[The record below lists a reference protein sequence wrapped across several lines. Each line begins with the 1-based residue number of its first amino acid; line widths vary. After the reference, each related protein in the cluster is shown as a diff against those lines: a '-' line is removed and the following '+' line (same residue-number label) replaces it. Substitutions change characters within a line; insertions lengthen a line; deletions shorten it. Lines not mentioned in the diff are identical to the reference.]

1 MARLAAASSGATDIW
16 SAAGFVG
23 CRMTVVHSKLRP
35 LLPIDATGTPMI
47 NGQGK
52 ADLQL
57 LQTMVEACPEQWQ
70 ILGEFPRKA

>member
-1 MARLAAASSGATDIW
+1 
-16 SAAGFVG
+16 
-23 CRMTVVHSKLRP
+23 
-35 LLPIDATGTPMI
+35 MI